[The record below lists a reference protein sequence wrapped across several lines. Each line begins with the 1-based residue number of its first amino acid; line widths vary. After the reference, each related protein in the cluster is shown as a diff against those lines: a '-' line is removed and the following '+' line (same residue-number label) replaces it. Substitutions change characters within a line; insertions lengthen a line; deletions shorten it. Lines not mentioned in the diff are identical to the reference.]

1 MTSQSEK
8 PKILKKFWHRRSR
21 VTAIT
26 GLAII
31 FLFTNDIC
39 PTRSP
44 FKTIKVVAT
53 HIILWAFNFSE
64 FYANPQL
71 KNETL

>member
-1 MTSQSEK
+1 MSDVAEK
-8 PKILKKFWHRRSR
+8 PKILKKSWYLRSR
-21 VTAIT
+21 VIAVT

-39 PTRSP
+39 LTRSP
-44 FKTIKVVAT
+44 FKTRNVVAT
-53 HIILWAFNFSE
+53 YIIIWAFNFSE
-64 FYANPQL
+64 FYANPPL

>member
-1 MTSQSEK
+1 MSDVAEK
-8 PKILKKFWHRRSR
+8 SKILKKFWHRWSR

-44 FKTIKVVAT
+44 FKTRKVVAT
-53 HIILWAFNFSE
+53 HFIFWAFNFSE
-64 FYANPQL
+64 FYANHQL